1 VRLNVRREQ
10 IDVMS
15 SVAEANFERDL
26 AAHLRANYAS
36 SIVRLPHVGDVTV
49 QDLVED
55 NLQRLVRIGIAKA
68 RRYELTRQS
77 SIAGFVAIMF
87 SAAPNFDDH
96 RLCEVLLGDEEKSPD
111 DRADEIANVLSE
123 KNWDAIRKDYDPEA
137 WVLPEEA
144 APENG
149 PVSAGESDSGIDKG
163 KGDDPMARTVT
174 GKTLSR
180 ISKKPR
186 ESVELQP
193 EAPAADPDLDRNTM
207 KIDRK
212 N

>member
-1 VRLNVRREQ
+1 M
-10 IDVMS
+10 DVMS

-26 AAHLRANYAS
+26 AAHLRANYGS
-36 SIVRLPHVGDVTV
+36 SIVRLPHVGEVTV
-49 QDLVED
+49 HDLVED

-123 KNWDAIRKDYDPEA
+123 KNWDAIRNDYDPEA
-137 WVLPEEA
+137 WVMPEETTPDEP
-144 APENG
+144 APT
-149 PVSAGESDSGIDKG
+149 PESEKGTDKG
-163 KGDDPMARTVT
+163 KADDPMVRTVT

-180 ISKKPR
+180 ISKKPK

-193 EAPAADPDLDRNTM
+193 EVPAADPDLDRNTM

>member
-10 IDVMS
+10 IDVMA

-36 SIVRLPHVGDVTV
+36 SIVRLPHVGEVTV
-49 QDLVED
+49 HDLVED

-77 SIAGFVAIMF
+77 SIAGFVVTMF
-87 SAAPNFDDH
+87 SVSPNFDEN
-96 RLCEVLLGDEEKSPD
+96 RLCQVMLSDEEKSPD

-123 KNWDAIRKDYDPEA
+123 NNWDAIRNDYDPEA
-137 WVLPEEA
+137 WVLPEAERESETVSTAQSESA
-144 APENG
+144 A
-149 PVSAGESDSGIDKG
+149 DDG

-180 ISKKPR
+180 ISKMPK
-186 ESVELQP
+186 ESVGIQP
-193 EAPAADPDLDRNTM
+193 EVPVADPDLDRNTM